1 MSDLYALRGTHLRYH
16 PAPQPGR
23 YTWTSVSNLASMSSL
38 SGVFSATPDAPP
50 GWHGK
55 LRVHAEDT
63 SQFQNDDGTWFLHL
77 GDTG

>member
-1 MSDLYALRGTHLRYH
+1 M
-16 PAPQPGR
+16 
-23 YTWTSVSNLASMSSL
+23 SNLASMSSL